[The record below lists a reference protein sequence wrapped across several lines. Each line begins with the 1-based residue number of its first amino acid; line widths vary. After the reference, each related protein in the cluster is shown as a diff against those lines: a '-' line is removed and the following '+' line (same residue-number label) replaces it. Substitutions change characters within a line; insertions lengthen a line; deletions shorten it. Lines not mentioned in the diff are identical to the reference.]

1 MTELPPVDVRA
12 ATADDLAAVLGILD
26 EVAAWL
32 WSRSIR
38 QWPQYFE
45 PQWVLPRLD
54 AGETWLAWSGGEAVG
69 TYTLQWEDTAW
80 SDHHDDDSG
89 YVHRVAIRRSES
101 GLGRVLLDDAGAKVR
116 GAGRHFL
123 RLDCMT
129 ANATLRAYYAG
140 LGFEPRGEV
149 VVPGATG
156 QQLHGGG
163 TDVTISRFELRVSRS
178 AAQAGSRV
186 LDDEADVGVAQ

>member
-1 MTELPPVDVRA
+1 MRDPSPIEVRI
-12 ATADDLAAVLGILD
+12 ATADDLAAVLGVLD
-26 EVAAWL
+26 EAASWL

-69 TYTLQWEDTAW
+69 TYTLQWEDRAW
-80 SDHHDDDSG
+80 SDHHDDDAG
-89 YVHRVAIRRSES
+89 YVHRLAVRRSS
-101 GLGRVLLDDAGAKVR
+101 AGLGRLLLDDGATKVR
-116 GAGRHFL
+116 DAGRHFL
-123 RLDCMT
+123 RLDCVT
-129 ANATLRAYYAG
+129 ANDALRAYYTG

-156 QQLHGGG
+156 QLLLGGG
-163 TDVTISRFELRVSRS
+163 TDVAISRFELRVS
-178 AAQAGSRV
+178 
-186 LDDEADVGVAQ
+186 D